1 MKEIWKDIKGYEGMY
16 QVSNLGRVRSL
27 KYGKYKILK
36 GTKSKGYL
44 QVRLSKNGYQTTY
57 RIHRLVAEAFI
68 DKIEGKNCV
77 DHINGII
84 DDNRSENLKW
94 CTVKE
99 NNTFPLA
106 IKHKQEANKGKNK
119 GRVFSEEH
127 KNKLSES
134 HKKRY
139 LNKIKKEININIHCS
154 VEEKKKIQEL
164 AAKAKISM
172 SQYIILKCLEEK

>member
-36 GTKSKGYL
+36 GSKTNGYL

-57 RIHRLVAEAFI
+57 RIHRLVAETFI

-77 DHINGII
+77 DHINGIR
-84 DDNRSENLKW
+84 DDNRSENLRW

-99 NNTFPLA
+99 NSNFPLA
-106 IKHKQEANKGKNK
+106 IKHIQEANKGKNK
-119 GRVFSEEH
+119 GRVLSKEH

-139 LNKIKKEININIHCS
+139 LDKIKKEININIRCS
-154 VEEKKKIQEL
+154 TEEKIKIQEL
-164 AAKAKISM
+164 AAKAEISM